1 MEQIIEDMLKQAR
14 NEYEDAKK
22 EKADLGTLNFLLGRV
37 DSLQSVMIKILYLK
51 NFNHLKEN

>member
-1 MEQIIEDMLKQAR
+1 MEQIIYDMLKQAR

-22 EKADLGTLNFLLGRV
+22 EGSDLGTLNFLLGRV
-37 DSLQSVMIKILYLK
+37 DALQSVMIKILYLK